1 MEQNLERGMW
11 RGKRLD
17 DNQWIIG
24 WPVKYPNEYYPKM
37 LVVTEKNG
45 VKTWTWWE
53 VDPSTLGEYT
63 GMQDKNGEPIF
74 EGDIAQIDFDFD
86 FNTRY
91 VGNAERGDLAVDG
104 WDSKAG
110 KYVGVVAIRP
120 SAGVVLNSAMKT
132 MDEDMTTTE
141 YYEPPHKVNGVKVVA
156 SRTVRLGNRW
166 DNPSLLGGTE

>member
-63 GMQDKNGEPIF
+63 GKNDLFENDIF
-74 EGDIAQIDFDFD
+74 EDVCG
-86 FNTRY
+86 TRY
-91 VGNAERGDLAVDG
+91 RVVWRENGFMLEHKFKRHMDGATWTETGYMPLYSRRGKVIGNAI
-104 WDSKAG
+104 DSQ
-110 KYVGVVAIRP
+110 
-120 SAGVVLNSAMKT
+120 
-132 MDEDMTTTE
+132 D
-141 YYEPPHKVNGVKVVA
+141 
-156 SRTVRLGNRW
+156 
-166 DNPSLLGGTE
+166 LLGGTE